1 MSSANNEKIFFP
13 DEQQKVIDPSQDT
26 QSQLLKKLLHLQ
38 RDIAI
43 AGLNIDRVM
52 NLIVD
57 RLLELFPTSGAV
69 VEIVEGHEMVYRAA
83 SGGVASHLGMRLSMY
98 SSFSGYCVITRKVQ
112 YCPDSELD
120 NRVDR
125 EACRK
130 VGVRSMIVVPLFNRG
145 SPVGV
150 LKILSPRVNAF
161 SKEDIQVLEMITEV
175 LSAAISYA
183 AEFKEK
189 TDALQ
194 KAIQIRDEFISI
206 ASHEL
211 KTPITS
217 LKLRAEILAKRTAL
231 HEVYRPPGNA
241 VDQLIETTTR
251 QLNRITRL
259 IDNMLD
265 VSEITAGHL
274 NYSYQTVE
282 ISELIESVSRS
293 IIKKFKALD
302 SKLIITVN
310 SPIFVRADPR
320 RLEQVFD
327 NIMTNAFNYGSGKPI
342 QIAVFRENNTA
353 KILIKDQGI
362 GIASENLERIFNR
375 FERAVSVKNISGF
388 GLELYLS
395 RQIIESHQGRI
406 WAESE
411 IGKGSTFFIEL
422 PLIDS
427 NENKDI

>member
-1 MSSANNEKIFFP
+1 MNKAKICLFA
-13 DEQQKVIDPSQDT
+13 EQQEDSKPTQDSQ
-26 QSQLLKKLLHLQ
+26 SNLLKKLLQLQ

-43 AGLNIDRVM
+43 AGLNIDHVM

-57 RLLELFPTSGAV
+57 RLLDLFPTSGAV
-69 VEIVEGHEMVYRAA
+69 VELVEGEEMVYRAA
-83 SGGVASHLGMRLSMY
+83 SGKLASHLGMRLSMY
-98 SSFSGYCVITRKVQ
+98 QSFSGYCVISKKAQ
-112 YCPDSELD
+112 YCPDSESD
-120 NRVDR
+120 ARVDR

-130 VGVRSMIVVPLFNRG
+130 VGVRSMIVVPLFNREN
-145 SPVGV
+145 PVGV
-150 LKILSPRVNAF
+150 LKILSSKVNAF
-161 SKEDIQVLEMITEV
+161 SREDMQILEMITEV
-175 LSAAISYA
+175 LSAALSYA

-189 TDALQ
+189 TNALQ

-217 LKLRAEILAKRTAL
+217 LKLRAEIFAKRTA
-231 HEVYRPPGNA
+231 VNQVQIPMA
-241 VDQLIETTTR
+241 VGVDKLIETTTR

-265 VSEITAGHL
+265 VSKITTGSL
-274 NYSYQTVE
+274 NYTYQIVE
-282 ISELIESVSRS
+282 ISKLIENVALS
-293 IIKKFKALD
+293 IIKKFNFPSSNLTLNVTQPLLVK
-302 SKLIITVN
+302 
-310 SPIFVRADPR
+310 ADPQ

-327 NIMTNAFNYGSGKPI
+327 NIITNAFNYGNGNPI
-342 QIAVFRENNTA
+342 QITLLREAHNA
-353 KILIKDQGI
+353 RVLIKDQGI

-375 FERAVSVKNISGF
+375 FERAVSVKNMSGF

-411 IGKGSTFFIEL
+411 LGKGSTFYIEL
-422 PLIDS
+422 PLALQG
-427 NENKDI
+427 EL